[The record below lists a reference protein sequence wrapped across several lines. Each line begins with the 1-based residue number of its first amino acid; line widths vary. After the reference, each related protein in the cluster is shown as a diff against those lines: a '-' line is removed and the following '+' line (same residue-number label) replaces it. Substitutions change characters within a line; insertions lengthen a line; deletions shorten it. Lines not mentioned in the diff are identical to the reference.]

1 MTPLFFTPEQLAQ
14 RWNITTRTLS
24 QWRWNGRGPHYAKM
38 SRRILYRISD
48 IEDYEKSKRRR
59 STSDMPPLIRNI
71 PISQVS
77 LKKVFLNT
85 PPCQTERVSQ

>member
-48 IEDYEKSKRRR
+48 IEDYERSKRRR
-59 STSDMPPLIRNI
+59 STSDMPSPDQEYPVQSVPFKKSFSEHSPLPNR
-71 PISQVS
+71 
-77 LKKVFLNT
+77 KD
-85 PPCQTERVSQ
+85 